1 MTLPHTPA
9 YRSNQKYNDFCAQF
23 GSERVGLLTGDVSI
37 NRQNASVIV
46 LTTEVYRN
54 MLYDVQDGSVRDV
67 HSVILDEFHYMNDKD
82 RGTVWEESVIYSPPE
97 LLLVAL
103 SATMR
108 NVRDIR
114 DWFAEVHGPT
124 DLITSGMLVF
134 CYTSRS
140 LVVGLFCYTSRS
152 LLLYL

>member
-1 MTLPHTPA
+1 
-9 YRSNQKYNDFCAQF
+9 
-23 GSERVGLLTGDVSI
+23 
-37 NRQNASVIV
+37 
-46 LTTEVYRN
+46 

-67 HSVILDEFHYMNDKD
+67 HSVILDEFHYMNDKS

-97 LLLVAL
+97 LSLVAL

-124 DLITSGMLVF
+124 DLGNLERERARARARASERASERARDRQTERQREGTDF
-134 CYTSRS
+134 
-140 LVVGLFCYTSRS
+140 
-152 LLLYL
+152 

>member
-1 MTLPHTPA
+1 
-9 YRSNQKYNDFCAQF
+9 
-23 GSERVGLLTGDVSI
+23 
-37 NRQNASVIV
+37 VIV

-67 HSVILDEFHYMNDKD
+67 HSVILDEFHYMNDKS

-97 LLLVAL
+97 LSLVAL

-124 DLITSGMLVF
+124 DLGNLGGERGRQRERQRERESE
-134 CYTSRS
+134 REKE
-140 LVVGLFCYTSRS
+140 RE
-152 LLLYL
+152 